1 MYKKIFLSM
10 LILFSL
16 SACSGGTQTLTAED
30 SGKSVQIKTGETFT
44 ITLESNPT
52 TGYQWTVLDV
62 DEKILSQVGDA
73 EYQSKGT
80 VMPGSGGE
88 ETFTFKALASG
99 KTELLLG
106 YERPWE
112 EDVDPVESFIIT
124 VIVE

>member
-16 SACSGGTQTLTAED
+16 SACSGTQTLTAED
-30 SGKSVQIKTGETFT
+30 SGKSIQIKTGETFT

-52 TGYQWTVLDV
+52 TGYQWMVLDV

-88 ETFTFKALASG
+88 ETFTFKALKSG

-112 EDVDPVESFIIT
+112 EGVDPVESFTIT